1 MGQSPTALLEQERA
15 KNMDEKELYSIVLG
29 QKKNCKIYRQKV
41 KYFQ

>member
-29 QKKNCKIYRQKV
+29 QKKKIV
-41 KYFQ
+41 KFNNKR